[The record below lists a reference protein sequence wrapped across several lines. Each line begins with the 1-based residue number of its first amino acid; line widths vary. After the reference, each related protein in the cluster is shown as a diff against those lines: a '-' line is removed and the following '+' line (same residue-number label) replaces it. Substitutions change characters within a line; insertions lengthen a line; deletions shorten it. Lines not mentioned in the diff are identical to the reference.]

1 MDVAIDAT
9 GIESTVNL
17 CIKSVHLDGR
27 VVLIGNLAPS
37 INFPLQYVVTR
48 QISLFGSCASAGEY
62 PACLDLIAS
71 GQVEVDSMIS
81 KVAPLAEGDIWMNK
95 LFKREDGLSKVV
107 FLCGDQE

>member
-1 MDVAIDAT
+1 M
-9 GIESTVNL
+9 
-17 CIKSVHLDGR
+17 
-27 VVLIGNLAPS
+27 
-37 INFPLQYVVTR
+37 VTR